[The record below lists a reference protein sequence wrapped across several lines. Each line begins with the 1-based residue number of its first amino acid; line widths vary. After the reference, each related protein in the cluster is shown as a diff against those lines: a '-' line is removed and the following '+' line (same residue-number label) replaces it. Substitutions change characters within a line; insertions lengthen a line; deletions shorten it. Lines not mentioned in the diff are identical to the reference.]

1 MKISDSKFVTVTYDL
16 YVGEGDEREL
26 MESATAERPLDF
38 IFGTNSMI
46 KAFEDNLFGL
56 TVGESFKFS
65 LSQDEAYG
73 DYDDSRILD
82 LPINIFEVDGK
93 IDEGMLFEG
102 NTLPMMDTE
111 GNRLMGSIVS
121 ITDTEVTMDFNHP
134 LAGETLHFEGA
145 VMGIREANAEEIAA
159 LTSDHGCDCSS
170 GGCGCSGEH
179 DHDHDHDHHH
189 NHHNHGCGGG
199 CSC

>member
-26 MESATAERPLDF
+26 MESATAENPLDF

-46 KAFEDNLFGL
+46 KAFEDNLYGL
-56 TVGESFKFS
+56 LEGDKFNFIID
-65 LSQDEAYG
+65 QEDAYG
-73 DYDDSRILD
+73 EYDDSRVLD
-82 LPINIFEVDGK
+82 LPISIFEVDGK
-93 IDEGMLFEG
+93 IDEDMLFEG
-102 NTLPMMDTE
+102 NTLPMMDNE

-145 VMGIREANAEEIAA
+145 VMGVREASAEEIAA
-159 LTSDHGCDCSS
+159 LASDQGCGDCGN
-170 GGCGCSGEH
+170 GGCGCSDGH
-179 DHDHDHDHHH
+179 DHDHGHEHHH
-189 NHHNHGCGGG
+189 GHGHGCGGG